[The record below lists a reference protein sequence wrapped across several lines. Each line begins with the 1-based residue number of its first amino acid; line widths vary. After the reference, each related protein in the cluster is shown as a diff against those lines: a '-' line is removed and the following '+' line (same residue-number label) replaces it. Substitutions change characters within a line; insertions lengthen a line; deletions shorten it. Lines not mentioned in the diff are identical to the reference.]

1 MLVVKTK
8 FGPFGDIT
16 IQEHKDL
23 FSSSIVRI
31 GIVLTKLDKNYIELS
46 MIEKCE
52 TLSFSYSPT
61 NKTYQKVRK
70 AQCGNT
76 RNLLPLER
84 KFRENSLQF
93 SLLMCTLISRHFC
106 EKNNESM

>member
-31 GIVLTKLDKNYIELS
+31 GIELTKLDKNYIELS

-61 NKTYQKVRK
+61 NKTYQKVK
-70 AQCGNT
+70 KQCGKT
-76 RNLLPLER
+76 RNLLS
-84 KFRENSLQF
+84 RE
-93 SLLMCTLISRHFC
+93 IS
-106 EKNNESM
+106 